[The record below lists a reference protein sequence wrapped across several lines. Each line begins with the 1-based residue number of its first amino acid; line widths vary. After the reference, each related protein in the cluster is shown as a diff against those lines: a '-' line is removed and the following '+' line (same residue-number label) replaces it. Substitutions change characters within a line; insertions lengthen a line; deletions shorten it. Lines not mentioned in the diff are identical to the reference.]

1 MHRQPSHLP
10 AWAETLLGALAH
22 ASGVTGTIL
31 TLGALFTYS
40 NPVYLRLF
48 PWDASDGQK
57 MYTGAAGMLLIL
69 LGSCILAGER
79 LSKNKRA
86 ASERARNKR
95 G

>member
-1 MHRQPSHLP
+1 MNRQPSHLP
-10 AWAETLLGALAH
+10 TRAEALLGALAH
-22 ASGVTGTIL
+22 ASGVTGAIL
-31 TLGALFTYS
+31 TLGALFTYA
-40 NPVYLRLF
+40 NPVYLALF

-57 MYTGAAGMLLIL
+57 MYTGGAGMLSIL
-69 LGSCILAGER
+69 LGSCVLAGER